1 MSDFNYIV
9 RTESGSRKTGS
20 ISANNYNEAI
30 EKLQSDNL
38 VVIKLTERD
47 TSFDFF
53 KPFLERLALEFDK
66 FKNKVPLG
74 ILVFFTRQLA
84 TMFSSGL
91 TIERSLFFL
100 RSEEKNKKF
109 KKTLDKIE
117 DDVKKGLLLSDAL
130 ERHPGVFNNLYI
142 SLVRSG

>member
-1 MSDFNYIV
+1 MVS
-9 RTESGSRKTGS
+9 S
-20 ISANNYNEAI
+20 
-30 EKLQSDNL
+30 
-38 VVIKLTERD
+38 VVIKLNERD

-53 KPFLERLALEFDK
+53 KPFLERLALEYEK

-84 TMFSSGL
+84 TMFAAGL
-91 TIERSLFFL
+91 TIERALFFL
-100 RSEEKNKKF
+100 KAEEKNARF

-130 ERHPGVFNNLYI
+130 ERHPSPRDIGP
-142 SLVRSG
+142 